1 MALVRSL
8 ISNLWEAV
16 DAGSVPWAFA
26 ALPVVAASA
35 LLGLVLL
42 LNRRDLDVDL
52 KLVLDVPAET
62 LDTPTESQLLP
73 TLSLHHATDAS
84 LIQCYDPATGK
95 NLGTIPLT
103 PPDQVQAVVT
113 RTRAAQ
119 TRWRQTSL
127 ADRKRVLNAIR
138 NFVVANQ
145 AKLCRVSA
153 RDTGKT
159 ELDGQLGEILTT
171 CEKLAWTV
179 KYGER
184 ALRPDYH
191 RETPTMLMHKR
202 AMVAYQPLGVQA
214 ALVSW
219 NYPIHNMLGPIITA
233 LFVGNGI
240 VVKASE
246 YATWSSTLIIRH
258 IQTILQTLGHDPHIV
273 QLVVGFKET
282 GEALVRSDVDHITF
296 IGSAP
301 VGRAIMCNAA
311 DQLTPCVLELG
322 GKDCFILRHDCP
334 LDQALPLLMRG
345 VFQNSGQN
353 CIGAERVLVHANV
366 YDELVN
372 RVVRHVN
379 QLQLGAPLDESCV
392 DIGAMTMGEAHL
404 AKLERLVA
412 DAVEQGAKVM
422 AGGKRWVN
430 PQYPQGTYFE
440 PTVLVNVTP
449 AMTISQ
455 EEHFGPI
462 MVVMGPYKSDREL
475 LAVANHGA
483 FGLGSTIFTHDTA
496 VGAQM
501 ALHVQSGM
509 CNVNDF
515 GANYLCQSLP
525 FGGIKRSGYGRF
537 AGYEGIRGVCALK
550 AITVDKF
557 PRIVSTGIPA
567 PLRYPTADTSL
578 TNRFA
583 QALVGLFYA
592 RTWWGRIAAVGQL
605 AFAGLAKPN
614 ADKTKRD

>member
-1 MALVRSL
+1 MAFVQTL
-8 ISNLWEAV
+8 IPSLWEAV
-16 DAGSVPWAFA
+16 DVGSVPWALA
-26 ALPVVAASA
+26 TLPLVAVGV
-35 LLGLVLL
+35 LLGLILL

-52 KLVLDVPAET
+52 NLVLDVPAKA
-62 LDTPTESQLLP
+62 LCTPTEAQLLP
-73 TLSLHHATDAS
+73 TLSLNHATDAS
-84 LIQCYDPATGK
+84 LVQCYDPATGK
-95 NLGTIPLT
+95 NLGTMPLT

-119 TRWRQTSL
+119 ARWRETSL

-145 AKLCRVSA
+145 ATLCRVSA

-191 RETPTMLMHKR
+191 RETPAMLMYKR

-246 YATWSSTLIIRH
+246 YTTWSSTIIIRH
-258 IQTILQTLGHDPHIV
+258 IQTILQMLGHDPHIV

-296 IGSAP
+296 IGSAT
-301 VGRAIMCNAA
+301 VGRAIMRNAA

-322 GKDCFILRHDCP
+322 GKDCFIVRHDCP
-334 LDQALPLLMRG
+334 LDQALPLLLRG

-353 CIGAERVLVHANV
+353 CIGAERILVHADV
-366 YDELVN
+366 YDELVD
-372 RVVRHVN
+372 RVVRHVK
-379 QLQLGAPLDESCV
+379 QLQLGAPLDEPCV

-404 AKLERLVA
+404 AKLERLA
-412 DAVEQGAKVM
+412 ANAVDQGAKVM

-430 PQYPQGTYFE
+430 PLYPQGTYFE
-440 PTVLVNVTP
+440 PTVLVNVTL
-449 AMTISQ
+449 AMDISQ

-462 MVVMGPYKSDREL
+462 VVVMGPYQSDREL
-475 LAVANHGA
+475 LAVANHGS
-483 FGLGSTIFTHDTA
+483 FGLGCTIFTRNTI

-501 ALHVQSGM
+501 ALRVQSGM

-525 FGGIKRSGYGRF
+525 FGGIKHSGYGRF

-557 PRIVSTGIPA
+557 PRLVSTGIPA
-567 PLRYPTADTSL
+567 PMRYPIANTSI

-583 QALVGLFYA
+583 QTLVDLFYA
-592 RTWWGRIAAVGQL
+592 RTWWGRITAIGQL
-605 AFAGLAKPN
+605 ASAGLAKPK
-614 ADKTKRD
+614 AEKAKRD